1 MTALLAVLLLQ
12 IAPVPSPSPEPP
24 TFSSDV
30 EVVARRELS
39 VEDVLARHRI
49 AADAQAERIR
59 SSIATGTT
67 TVVFQAPAVAA
78 PMAVTSGTTVFTRG
92 GLLEIEH
99 RDVRLNGAAVPVG
112 DDAVPRL
119 PIIEPER
126 VSAAPLALLLDR
138 RYRYRLDAPDTIDG
152 HPCHVVAFE
161 PAEGTEALLAGRAWI
176 SQEDFGLLRLDAEQ
190 TRLRGPIVSSRQR
203 DDYRPLGVDGLRAWV
218 LRRSETHQSYE
229 GPGHRTPIHRVMALD
244 GFTANPAD
252 FDARREAAHRSDSVV
267 MAMTGEGLRYLRRH
281 PSAAAAETPGEAQTK
296 APLRT
301 VAGRSTRIWTLAA
314 GVLVD
319 PNIDDPL
326 PFAGVGYLDL
336 DFLGTGSQLNA
347 FAAGPFLQ
355 LAWAAPSMRRA
366 HVQVRAFASLVEY
379 NDRAFRD
386 GVERYDEN
394 VRQQP
399 AFAAIDLVRP
409 FGRGRRIRA
418 SYEIAR
424 PGLDRGPDT
433 APEFRTPARP
443 TVHGI
448 RLGAETEI
456 ARWTVSAWG
465 SVSRRDEWTE
475 WGFAGNPETAGD
487 ARAYERGG
495 VSAARSFVLSP
506 RVAARVDVAALAGRG
521 LDRFSRFTFDGLE
534 NRLHGSPSAAV
545 RFDRGVVVR
554 TALSATAARAVR
566 GDVFLDVATVRDPS
580 QGTGYRSFP
589 GIGAAL
595 ELRLP
600 LSTLLAAEWGY
611 GPQAPDRDGGRG
623 AHVLRI
629 TAYKIL

>member
-1 MTALLAVLLLQ
+1 M
-12 IAPVPSPSPEPP
+12 
-24 TFSSDV
+24 
-30 EVVARRELS
+30 
-39 VEDVLARHRI
+39 
-49 AADAQAERIR
+49 
-59 SSIATGTT
+59 
-67 TVVFQAPAVAA
+67 
-78 PMAVTSGTTVFTRG
+78 
-92 GLLEIEH
+92 
-99 RDVRLNGAAVPVG
+99 
-112 DDAVPRL
+112 
-119 PIIEPER
+119 
-126 VSAAPLALLLDR
+126 
-138 RYRYRLDAPDTIDG
+138 
-152 HPCHVVAFE
+152 
-161 PAEGTEALLAGRAWI
+161 
-176 SQEDFGLLRLDAEQ
+176 DAEQ
-190 TRLRGPIVSSRQR
+190 TGLRGPIVSSRQR
-203 DDYRPLGVDGLRAWV
+203 DEYRALDVGGVRAWV

-229 GPGHRTPIHRVMALD
+229 GPGHRTPIHRVMTLD
-244 GFTANPAD
+244 SFAANPAD
-252 FDARREAAHRSDSVV
+252 FEAVREAAHRSQSVV
-267 MAMTGEGLRYLRRH
+267 LAMTAEGFRYLRRD
-281 PSAAAAETPGEAQTK
+281 PAATAETPGEAQTK
-296 APLRT
+296 PPLRT

-355 LAWAAPSMRRA
+355 LAWSAPAMGRA
-366 HVQVRAFASLVEY
+366 HVQLRGFASLVEY

-409 FGRGRRIRA
+409 FGRGRRVRA
-418 SYEIAR
+418 SYEVSR

-433 APEFRTPARP
+433 AAAFRTPASP
-443 TVHGI
+443 TIHAV

-456 ARWTVSAWG
+456 ARWTVSAWA
-465 SVSRRDEWTE
+465 SASRRDEWTE
-475 WGFAGNPETAGD
+475 WGFAGNPERAD
-487 ARAYERGG
+487 AARGFERGG
-495 VSAARSFVLSP
+495 VTAARSFVLSP
-506 RVAARVDVAALAGRG
+506 RVAARVDVAALAGRD
-521 LDRFSRFTFDGLE
+521 LDRFSRFTVDGLE

-545 RFDRGVVVR
+545 RFDRGLVVR
-554 TALSATAARAVR
+554 SALSATAARAVR
-566 GDVFLDVATVRDPS
+566 GDVFLDVAAVHDPS

-589 GIGAAL
+589 GIGAAV

-600 LSTLLAAEWGY
+600 LSTLLTAEWGY